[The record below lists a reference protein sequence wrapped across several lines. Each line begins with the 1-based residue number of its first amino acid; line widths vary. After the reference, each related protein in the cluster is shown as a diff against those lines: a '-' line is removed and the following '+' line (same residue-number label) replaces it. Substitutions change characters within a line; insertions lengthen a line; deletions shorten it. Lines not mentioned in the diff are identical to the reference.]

1 MQAPGNKINAILH
14 QRRIQNPFKHQLFS
28 LKVPSLMFGRVLN
41 IQGSAFF
48 LASSTEP
55 YEPAS

>member
-28 LKVPSLMFGRVLN
+28 LKVLITVW
-41 IQGSAFF
+41 QGSALF